1 MKQILIVLA
10 LALSALPAF
19 AGAKPK
25 TYPASCDRV
34 WAVVKRATAPP
45 HYNFAMLDDA
55 QKKGIVSTGN
65 NLSGKRNLD
74 ITLSGVGDSCTV
86 AIGGVFSGLVH
97 NDKGD
102 LFKRIEAELNQVPLS
117 GSAPDARK

>member
-1 MKQILIVLA
+1 MKRILTTLA
-10 LALSALPAF
+10 LTLIATTAYT
-19 AGAKPK
+19 KPK
-25 TYPASCDRV
+25 TQVYPASCDRV
-34 WAVVKRATAPP
+34 WAAVKLIAVPP

-74 ITLSGVGDSCTV
+74 ITLTGTGDSCTV
-86 AIGGVFSGLVH
+86 AIGGMFSGLTH

-102 LFKRIEAELNQVPLS
+102 LFTRINKELTSPPVTKPE
-117 GSAPDARK
+117 PKK